1 MLNSFEKPQCD
12 ETYIPTEAD
21 LKELAEYI
29 LTHDVPYEPDEDER
43 YVGEDDREA
52 DYSEIE
58 DDDWGDIDHHESYF
72 FSNFEEHE

>member
-1 MLNSFEKPQCD
+1 MSNSFEKPQCD

-29 LTHDVPYEPDEDER
+29 LTHDVPYEI
-43 YVGEDDREA
+43 GDDYIEEH

-58 DDDWGDIDHHESYF
+58 EWDDIGHHESYF

>member
-1 MLNSFEKPQCD
+1 MSNSFEKPQCD

-43 YVGEDDREA
+43 YVGEDNREG
-52 DYSEIE
+52 DDSEISE
-58 DDDWGDIDHHESYF
+58 NEHTYTHDDDSLF
-72 FSNFEEHE
+72 FSNFEYHE

>member
-1 MLNSFEKPQCD
+1 MSNSFEKPQCD
-12 ETYIPTEAD
+12 ETYIPTDAD

-58 DDDWGDIDHHESYF
+58 EWDDIGHHESYF